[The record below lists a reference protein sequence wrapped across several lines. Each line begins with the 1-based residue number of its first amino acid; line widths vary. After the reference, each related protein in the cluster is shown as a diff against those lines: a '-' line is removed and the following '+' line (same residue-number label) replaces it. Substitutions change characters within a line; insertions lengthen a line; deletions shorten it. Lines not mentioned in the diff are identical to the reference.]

1 MSNPTTISGM
11 LDAKGLKIA
20 ILATRFNDFIVDRL
34 TGGALDY
41 LERHGLDAKNITI
54 VRIPG
59 AFEMPLVCQKLAASG
74 KYDGIVA
81 LGAVIRGA
89 TPHFDYVCN
98 EASKGIAQVMLQYKT
113 PIGFGLLTC
122 DSIEQAIERIHTT
135 AAPLNAIR
143 HPHLHTP
150 CQTTKTCM
158 NCQSADRLCNTWSIT
173 EKSFPPKRIKI
184 ILINEPLGL

>member
-1 MSNPTTISGM
+1 MSTPTTISGM

-41 LERHGLDAKNITI
+41 LERHGLDAENITI

-122 DSIEQAIERIHTT
+122 DSIEQAIERAGSKGGNKGVE
-135 AAPLNAIR
+135 AAAAMLETIR
-143 HPHLHTP
+143 VLE
-150 CQTTKTCM
+150 Q
-158 NCQSADRLCNTWSIT
+158 L
-173 EKSFPPKRIKI
+173 
-184 ILINEPLGL
+184 